1 MGFNK
6 ETFLNEAIKE
16 VERLDK
22 LNKKARLQG
31 KRSKAKFNYNK
42 FCNKYG
48 FSPEGYGFIDMFYG
62 QILLFQMNEMFS
74 SDEKES
80 IIEIVYKAFESTK
93 HMIINELG
101 VAI

>member
-1 MGFNK
+1 MFNK

-16 VERLDK
+16 IQRLDK

-31 KRSKAKFNYNK
+31 KRSKANFNYNK

-48 FSPEGYGFIDMFYG
+48 FSPDGYGFIDMFYG

-74 SDEKES
+74 SDKKAS
-80 IIEIVYKAFESTK
+80 IIELVSKAFEATK
-93 HMIINELG
+93 HMIKDELG